1 MTENMTHL
9 VRSTLKSSELN
20 KTPVIIFN
28 NSLPESKLKAK
39 NVDFHNK
46 ENRKAHHTD
55 DYEIQQLIVR
65 RGQVFDVTL
74 TFNRDYKSEDDVI
87 VVQLAT
93 GILTLHLLFQLYL
106 NHIYHL
112 PKGACVVSY
121 TGAVIWEEHCIG
133 LESSRL
139 C

>member
-1 MTENMTHL
+1 MTHL
-9 VRSTLKSSELN
+9 MCSTLQATELN
-20 KTPVIIFN
+20 KTALINFN
-28 NSLPESKLKAK
+28 NSRAESKLTAK

-55 DYEIQQLIVR
+55 DYDIQQLIVR

-74 TFNRDYKSEDDVI
+74 MFNRDYKPEDDVI

-93 GILTLHLLFQLYL
+93 GIFTLHLLIQLLYL
-106 NHIYHL
+106 NYIYHL
-112 PKGACVVSY
+112 PKGARVFSY
-121 TGAVIWEEHCIG
+121 TAVIWEEHCIG
-133 LESSRL
+133 LESSRS